1 MSRVMA
7 LKYDIFT
14 PGFYFLNFK
23 TPSLLDTTLFEIIL
37 FIYFTLILNIE

>member
-14 PGFYFLNFK
+14 PGFYFLNPP
-23 TPSLLDTTLFEIIL
+23 PSLLDTTVFEIIL